1 MENTNKKGTK
11 MNLEERVQI
20 AILPK
25 YYGRLLTERQQS
37 ILNMYVDNN
46 LSLAEVSEELGIS
59 RQAVKDALDNSMQTL
74 KDTEE
79 KLKLIERD
87 NKIKQ
92 ILENS
97 NLDTTTKIK
106 LIALMED

>member
-1 MENTNKKGTK
+1 

-20 AILPK
+20 AILTK
-25 YYGRLLTERQQS
+25 YYGKLLTERQQS

-74 KDTEE
+74 KETEE

-92 ILENS
+92 IIENS
-97 NLDTTTKIK
+97 KLDTTTKIQ

>member
-1 MENTNKKGTK
+1 

-20 AILPK
+20 AILSK
-25 YYGRLLTERQQS
+25 YYGKLLTSRQQS

-74 KDTEE
+74 KETEE

-92 ILENS
+92 IIENS
-97 NLDTTTKIK
+97 KLDTTTKIQ